1 MLKIKGKEK
10 TLTGED
16 ISVNGESSVRSE
28 HRQTVFVGEFGN
40 RAVQC
45 KWSSETH

>member
-16 ISVNGESSVRSE
+16 ISEKSESSVRSE
-28 HRQTVFVGEFGN
+28 YGQAVFVGEFGN